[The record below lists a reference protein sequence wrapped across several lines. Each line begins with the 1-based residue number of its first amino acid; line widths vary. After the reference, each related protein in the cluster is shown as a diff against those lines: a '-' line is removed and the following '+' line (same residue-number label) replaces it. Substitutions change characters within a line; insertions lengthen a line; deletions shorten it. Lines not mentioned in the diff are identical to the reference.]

1 MAGGAS
7 SLALDVG
14 LALLLVLMA
23 GAMAGLTIGLL
34 GMSNLEL
41 EMKCEAGDAR
51 AIKIWPIKRD
61 HHRLLVTLVVANAF
75 ASEALPLA
83 IDRFTP
89 SPLLSLLASVLL
101 ILFFGEILP
110 SALFSG
116 SRQLALAAFFIP
128 LVRILMIILAPINIP
143 LAMLLDRTMGK
154 EGMHTRFQRNQL
166 RNLVALHARATAA
179 QRPSSSAPSPSSSSS
194 LWAGRARAYKS
205 IVEKSPPQ
213 LLGTDEAHIIQ
224 QTLKLHRETAQSIMT
239 ELAEVRMINFESLLD
254 TETMARIIGMG
265 HSRLP
270 VYRGGDRRNVVGLLL
285 VKNLI
290 VVDPSEERP
299 LSTIPLRAPL
309 AIAPDYDLFSLLNLF
324 QVGRGGHFAV
334 ITDQPDDLAHAWN
347 HGTDVPD
354 HVNVLGCVTLE
365 DVIEELLGEAVFDET
380 DFREHILINVLPSL
394 REALNNH
401 GSDSSS
407 HRGKERVY
415 ATVVRC
421 ALHWYH
427 VTRSRRR
434 RRLKAKSLSLKPTN
448 SAREGA
454 DERDDDQG
462 AADERTSLLKP
473 EVRRVW

>member
-1 MAGGAS
+1 M
-7 SLALDVG
+7 
-14 LALLLVLMA
+14 
-23 GAMAGLTIGLL
+23 
-34 GMSNLEL
+34 
-41 EMKCEAGDAR
+41 
-51 AIKIWPIKRD
+51 
-61 HHRLLVTLVVANAF
+61 
-75 ASEALPLA
+75 
-83 IDRFTP
+83 
-89 SPLLSLLASVLL
+89 
-101 ILFFGEILP
+101 
-110 SALFSG
+110 
-116 SRQLALAAFFIP
+116 
-128 LVRILMIILAPINIP
+128 
-143 LAMLLDRTMGK
+143 
-154 EGMHTRFQRNQL
+154 
-166 RNLVALHARATAA
+166 
-179 QRPSSSAPSPSSSSS
+179 
-194 LWAGRARAYKS
+194 
-205 IVEKSPPQ
+205 
-213 LLGTDEAHIIQ
+213 
-224 QTLKLHRETAQSIMT
+224 
-239 ELAEVRMINFESLLD
+239 
-254 TETMARIIGMG
+254 
-265 HSRLP
+265 
-270 VYRGGDRRNVVGLLL
+270 
-285 VKNLI
+285 
-290 VVDPSEERP
+290 VDPSEERS

-334 ITDQPDDLAHAWN
+334 ITDQPDDLEHAWN

-394 REALNNH
+394 CEALNNH

-454 DERDDDQG
+454 DERDDDRG
-462 AADERTSLLKP
+462 AADERTPLLKP